1 MHLTAVHVW
10 IAGESVH
17 VRSRSQGYEA
27 DFPRHTPWSVWTSH
41 TQAVVLFQL
50 HTPPRACWE
59 RRWTMWSWFFLTHT
73 HTHWRTLSALRVHRS
88 APASITCKKPW
99 PQTRASHRPLTLAQV
114 ARPATSL
121 KRPKPLTSSDGAAAA
136 LNLNGGA
143 RRKPPL
149 SQLGPAALARHYE
162 IRQLRLQS
170 MQIAVLFVWSCAAS
184 HSPLLHHHKQMRKC
198 DKCVHVRCE
207 SHVHRVAPVLTRFLQ
222 NERPLSCAMP
232 RTP

>member
-1 MHLTAVHVW
+1 
-10 IAGESVH
+10 
-17 VRSRSQGYEA
+17 
-27 DFPRHTPWSVWTSH
+27 
-41 TQAVVLFQL
+41 
-50 HTPPRACWE
+50 
-59 RRWTMWSWFFLTHT
+59 MWSCSLCFTHT
-73 HTHWRTLSALRVHRS
+73 HLRTLSALRFHQG

-184 HSPLLHHHKQMRKC
+184 HSPLLHHHKQMKMRQVC
-198 DKCVHVRCE
+198 
-207 SHVHRVAPVLTRFLQ
+207 A
-222 NERPLSCAMP
+222 CAMRIA
-232 RTP
+232 RTSSRACSHSISAKRASFILRDATYA